1 MGLFLVELKRQRQKL
16 LKDNTAAQAHQQRTI
31 TTFFSS
37 ITPTHATSLIHIDWV
52 ITISHAHR
60 SRPSGDHGPIN
71 LVIDKSK
78 LLSLTLMLS
87 T

>member
-60 SRPSGDHGPIN
+60 PHLMDYDLTT
-71 LVIDKSK
+71 LVINRYCHHLK
-78 LLSLTLMLS
+78 LK
-87 T
+87 